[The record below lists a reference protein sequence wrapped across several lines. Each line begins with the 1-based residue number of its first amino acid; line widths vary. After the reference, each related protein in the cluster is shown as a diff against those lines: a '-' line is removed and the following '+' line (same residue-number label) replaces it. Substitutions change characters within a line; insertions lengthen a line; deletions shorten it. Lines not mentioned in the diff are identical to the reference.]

1 MIHTYKG
8 RYRKEKLLALQRLY
22 QFCMKHQVADIETM
36 TLTKEQ
42 QFEQELSEH
51 FRGKEKCC
59 VWYPA
64 DEQKIL
70 FLQAPEIHWNA
81 NVWFL
86 ERFHF
91 SRERMNPSKP
101 VEWVSFKEV
110 NNLENQKILQKYLR
124 YLFGIT
130 DLSIST
136 IRIKLL
142 ELRTFL
148 VHFNGEEKPI
158 YEVEAEKIQRYLE
171 SIQRQDTREKDSKWK
186 NLYDF
191 AVLQLSCSKRISEED
206 SLPA

>member
-1 MIHTYKG
+1 MFGI
-8 RYRKEKLLALQRLY
+8 LQMSR
-22 QFCMKHQVADIETM
+22 
-36 TLTKEQ
+36 
-42 QFEQELSEH
+42 
-51 FRGKEKCC
+51 
-59 VWYPA
+59 
-64 DEQKIL
+64 KIL
-70 FLQAPEIHWNA
+70 FLQAPEIHWQA

-148 VHFNGEEKPI
+148 ANFNGEENPI

-171 SIQRQDTREKDSKWK
+171 SVQRQDTREKTA
-186 NLYDF
+186 NGRIF
-191 AVLQLSCSKRISEED
+191 MILQFYNFLVVKRYLKKIPFRYEYYLQKEVHVHHDRSVPELSLIHI
-206 SLPA
+206 